1 MKRSLL
7 LIVSISVLVGSIIG
21 IGKGQE
27 GKSRAPEFTS
37 DNRLVRPKDYREWIY
52 VSSGLGM
59 TYGPAARAQQDSPPL
74 FDNVFVEPSAF
85 RCFLQTGQWP
95 DKTIFVLEV
104 RSSSTQRSINKGG
117 NFQDALVAVEAEVKD
132 EARFSEKWAY
142 FSFGENGPLRDT
154 ASALSKEACYSCHYA
169 NGAVENTFTQ
179 FYPTLLLIANTK
191 GTLNPGYKPNSSSD

>member
-1 MKRSLL
+1 MKKAFL
-7 LIVSISVLVGSIIG
+7 LIVSIAVVVGGTVVRIT
-21 IGKGQE
+21 GQE
-27 GKSRAPEFTS
+27 EKSRAPEFTS
-37 DNRLVRPKDYREWIY
+37 DNRLVRPKNYREWIY

-59 TYGPAARAQQDSPPL
+59 TYGPAARAQDSSPL

-104 RSSSTQRSINKGG
+104 RSSSTHRSINKGG

-142 FSFGENGPLRDT
+142 FSFGENGRLRDT

-179 FYPTLLLIANTK
+179 FYPTLLPIANTK
-191 GTLNPGYKPNSSSD
+191 GTLNPGYKPDSSTK